1 MKNVCS
7 CSCLIQMERC
17 FFSHW
22 CKTRRTSHAVCW
34 HVVYLSDQT
43 SWSRSAS
50 CCIRRLSPDSC
61 WRRSSR
67 TPTPC
72 LCWALTT
79 SYRWKHTQPSS
90 ALQELWN
97 SERWLEKLSLV
108 LEWNVVFSIHKVAG
122 TEPLSPKTLGLT
134 CMLQRFNLDA
144 FVFFLQWNERSCN

>member
-22 CKTRRTSHAVCW
+22 CKTRRTSHAVSW

-90 ALQELWN
+90 ISKS
-97 SERWLEKLSLV
+97 SETLKDGWKTLIV

-122 TEPLSPKTLGLT
+122 TEPLSPKRFGLT
-134 CMLQRFNLDA
+134 CMLQCFYFDGL
-144 FVFFLQWNERSCN
+144 FLFKVDFA